1 MAAPAIIDKRI
12 VESTDDASGDV
23 PGPVKVSVLE
33 KFLAVRG
40 LTEKP
45 QRRGG
50 KMPPTPT
57 RLTAPAL
64 SKTYTKRRYGEKTTA
79 QREALLDP
87 PDIFSDSVDA
97 YVPRKRKQ
105 ELMHLHQDEQEVN
118 EAFLT
123 ETRALS
129 FEREVL
135 DKVVCD
141 REENRIDFE
150 EKLWILMLKARGM
163 QEVPDDEDDQV
174 DGDESLVQLGQ
185 MARDFDQQAM

>member
-1 MAAPAIIDKRI
+1 
-12 VESTDDASGDV
+12 
-23 PGPVKVSVLE
+23 
-33 KFLAVRG
+33 
-40 LTEKP
+40 
-45 QRRGG
+45 
-50 KMPPTPT
+50 MPPTPT

-174 DGDESLVQLGQ
+174 DGEESLVQLGQ
-185 MARDFDQQAM
+185 MARDFDQQA